1 MTDEQEQNMSKTQQ
15 TIGPGVIVGEYRDRI
30 PAHWPAID
38 VEPLGSKRTRITVMP
53 PDGEAITLAMLA
65 PVLDAIAVRADEVTV
80 TLTDG
85 GERAS
90 IVVPKAHAL
99 RLAQRL
105 WRLCG

>member
-15 TIGPGVIVGEYRDRI
+15 TIGPGVVVGECLDTI
-30 PAHWPAID
+30 PEHWTAID
-38 VEPLGSKRTRITVMP
+38 VDPVGTKRARVSVLP
-53 PDGEAITLAMLA
+53 PEGEVLTLAMLA